1 MVVSG
6 EGKTNKEYW
15 KLRKEELDNIQEN
28 MKADNLY
35 KKKLAKLYNLAQE
48 EIEKDIAKDIER
60 FANKES
66 ISMSEAKKRIS
77 KMDVENFSERAKKY
91 VDEKDFS
98 EKANKELRE
107 YNVTMRT
114 NRLELLQAKMNL
126 NTVEL
131 ANAEEHMLQEHLAK
145 SFIAEYE
152 RQAGILGLST
162 PNSVELKRIAT
173 SFVEAEFRNVT
184 FSDNIWQNQKELQEG
199 LENALRRSILRGEN
213 PRKTGSQLQKLVE
226 KEFELKKYAAD
237 RIAITETSRIQG
249 EAAKKSFEDGN
260 FDKYTWI
267 AEPSACDV
275 CLPLDGK
282 VFNVKD
288 MGDTAPAIP
297 RHPFC
302 KCSTSAYMDREALEE
317 RLSEIEKSES
327 EETYE
332 EITRKIN
339 KIDEKMFD
347 LEDENYGS
355 LTEEE
360 AGDLYDKLYEE
371 VKLLKVKQKELAP
384 VTPYKELDKEDLFQY
399 QEKAKLWYNKL
410 EAKEVESI
418 QYFTDTGHSVVNNY
432 LNNPNNKMYSHP
444 KTKESIE
451 DNIAKLDSAL
461 SKFSLKEDISSYR
474 GVSEGEIEYLKRNN
488 TFSEFKSTSLD
499 KKIAENFSK
508 DNSGKGTN
516 IVKFNLPKGT
526 NGSFIGD
533 NSKIRGEAEFLL
545 ARDTKYVYEE
555 INGEKTIT
563 VLIKGVD

>member
-60 FANKES
+60 FANKEN

-107 YNVTMRT
+107 YNITMRT

-131 ANAEEHMLQEHLAK
+131 ADAEEHMLQEHLAK

-162 PNSVELKRIAT
+162 PNGVELKRIAT

-199 LENALRRSILRGEN
+199 LENALRRSIMRGEN
-213 PRKTGSQLQKLVE
+213 PRKTGSQLQKLVK

-288 MGDTAPAIP
+288 TGDSAPAIP

-302 KCSTSAYMDREALEE
+302 KCSTSAYMDREAW
-317 RLSEIEKSES
+317 
-327 EETYE
+327 
-332 EITRKIN
+332 
-339 KIDEKMFD
+339 
-347 LEDENYGS
+347 
-355 LTEEE
+355 
-360 AGDLYDKLYEE
+360 DK
-371 VKLLKVKQKELAP
+371 K
-384 VTPYKELDKEDLFQY
+384 
-399 QEKAKLWYNKL
+399 
-410 EAKEVESI
+410 
-418 QYFTDTGHSVVNNY
+418 
-432 LNNPNNKMYSHP
+432 
-444 KTKESIE
+444 
-451 DNIAKLDSAL
+451 
-461 SKFSLKEDISSYR
+461 LKER
-474 GVSEGEIEYLKRNN
+474 GL
-488 TFSEFKSTSLD
+488 
-499 KKIAENFSK
+499 
-508 DNSGKGTN
+508 
-516 IVKFNLPKGT
+516 
-526 NGSFIGD
+526 
-533 NSKIRGEAEFLL
+533 
-545 ARDTKYVYEE
+545 
-555 INGEKTIT
+555 
-563 VLIKGVD
+563 

>member
-107 YNVTMRT
+107 YNITMRT

-162 PNSVELKRIAT
+162 PNSAGLKRIAT

-199 LENALRRSILRGEN
+199 LENALRRSIMRGEN
-213 PRKTGSQLQKLVE
+213 PRKTGSQLQKLVK
-226 KEFELKKYAAD
+226 KEFELKKFAAD
-237 RIAITETSRIQG
+237 RIAITETSRIQT
-249 EAAKKSFEDGN
+249 ESQRKSFNDGG
-260 FDKYTWI
+260 FEEYGWSV
-267 AEPSACDV
+267 EPSACDKCKAMEGKTFKV
-275 CLPLDGK
+275 ADMMPGENAVPL
-282 VFNVKD
+282 
-288 MGDTAPAIP
+288 
-297 RHPFC
+297 HPFDR
-302 KCSTSAYMDREALEE
+302 CSNFAIFDREAW
-317 RLSEIEKSES
+317 
-327 EETYE
+327 
-332 EITRKIN
+332 
-339 KIDEKMFD
+339 
-347 LEDENYGS
+347 
-355 LTEEE
+355 
-360 AGDLYDKLYEE
+360 DK
-371 VKLLKVKQKELAP
+371 K
-384 VTPYKELDKEDLFQY
+384 
-399 QEKAKLWYNKL
+399 
-410 EAKEVESI
+410 
-418 QYFTDTGHSVVNNY
+418 
-432 LNNPNNKMYSHP
+432 
-444 KTKESIE
+444 
-451 DNIAKLDSAL
+451 
-461 SKFSLKEDISSYR
+461 LKER
-474 GVSEGEIEYLKRNN
+474 RL
-488 TFSEFKSTSLD
+488 
-499 KKIAENFSK
+499 
-508 DNSGKGTN
+508 
-516 IVKFNLPKGT
+516 
-526 NGSFIGD
+526 
-533 NSKIRGEAEFLL
+533 
-545 ARDTKYVYEE
+545 
-555 INGEKTIT
+555 
-563 VLIKGVD
+563 

>member
-28 MKADNLY
+28 MKADDLY
-35 KKKLAKLYNLAQE
+35 KKKLEKLYNLSQE

-152 RQAGILGLST
+152 RQAGILGMST

-199 LENALRRSILRGEN
+199 LENALRRSIMRGEN
-213 PRKTGSQLQKLVE
+213 PRKTGSQLQKLVK

-237 RIAITETSRIQG
+237 RIAITETSRIQT
-249 EAAKKSFEDGN
+249 ESQKKSFEDGGYEEYGWVIEIGACDKCKAMKDKTFKVADMMPGEN
-260 FDKYTWI
+260 AVPLHPFDKC
-267 AEPSACDV
+267 SH
-275 CLPLDGK
+275 
-282 VFNVKD
+282 F
-288 MGDTAPAIP
+288 AI
-297 RHPFC
+297 F
-302 KCSTSAYMDREALEE
+302 DRA
-317 RLSEIEKSES
+317 KW
-327 EETYE
+327 
-332 EITRKIN
+332 
-339 KIDEKMFD
+339 DAD
-347 LEDENYGS
+347 L
-355 LTEEE
+355 
-360 AGDLYDKLYEE
+360 
-371 VKLLKVKQKELAP
+371 
-384 VTPYKELDKEDLFQY
+384 
-399 QEKAKLWYNKL
+399 KA
-410 EAKEVESI
+410 
-418 QYFTDTGHSVVNNY
+418 
-432 LNNPNNKMYSHP
+432 
-444 KTKESIE
+444 
-451 DNIAKLDSAL
+451 
-461 SKFSLKEDISSYR
+461 R
-474 GVSEGEIEYLKRNN
+474 GL
-488 TFSEFKSTSLD
+488 
-499 KKIAENFSK
+499 
-508 DNSGKGTN
+508 
-516 IVKFNLPKGT
+516 
-526 NGSFIGD
+526 
-533 NSKIRGEAEFLL
+533 
-545 ARDTKYVYEE
+545 
-555 INGEKTIT
+555 
-563 VLIKGVD
+563 

>member
-199 LENALRRSILRGEN
+199 LENALRRSIMRGEN
-213 PRKTGSQLQKLVE
+213 PRKTGSQLQKLVK

-237 RIAITETSRIQG
+237 RIAITEVSRIQT
-249 EAAKKSFEDGN
+249 ESQRKSFNDGG
-260 FDKYTWI
+260 FEEYGWSI
-267 AEPSACDV
+267 EPSACDKCKAMKDKTFKV
-275 CLPLDGK
+275 ADMMPGENAVPL
-282 VFNVKD
+282 
-288 MGDTAPAIP
+288 
-297 RHPFC
+297 HPFD
-302 KCSTSAYMDREALEE
+302 KCSHFAIFDRA
-317 RLSEIEKSES
+317 KW
-327 EETYE
+327 
-332 EITRKIN
+332 
-339 KIDEKMFD
+339 DAD
-347 LEDENYGS
+347 L
-355 LTEEE
+355 
-360 AGDLYDKLYEE
+360 
-371 VKLLKVKQKELAP
+371 
-384 VTPYKELDKEDLFQY
+384 
-399 QEKAKLWYNKL
+399 KA
-410 EAKEVESI
+410 
-418 QYFTDTGHSVVNNY
+418 
-432 LNNPNNKMYSHP
+432 
-444 KTKESIE
+444 
-451 DNIAKLDSAL
+451 
-461 SKFSLKEDISSYR
+461 R
-474 GVSEGEIEYLKRNN
+474 GL
-488 TFSEFKSTSLD
+488 
-499 KKIAENFSK
+499 
-508 DNSGKGTN
+508 
-516 IVKFNLPKGT
+516 
-526 NGSFIGD
+526 
-533 NSKIRGEAEFLL
+533 
-545 ARDTKYVYEE
+545 
-555 INGEKTIT
+555 
-563 VLIKGVD
+563 

>member
-48 EIEKDIAKDIER
+48 EIEKDIAKDIAS

-77 KMDVENFSERAKKY
+77 KMDVEIFSERAKKY

-131 ANAEEHMLQEHLAK
+131 ANAEEYMLQEHLAK

-213 PRKTGSQLQKLVE
+213 PRKTGSQLQKLVK

-237 RIAITETSRIQG
+237 RIAITETARIQT
-249 EAAKKSFEDGN
+249 EAQKKSFEDGE
-260 FDKYTWI
+260 FDEYIFI
-267 AEPSACDV
+267 AEPSACKV

-282 VFNVKD
+282 VFKVKD
-288 MGDTAPAIP
+288 MMPGSNASPV
-297 RHPFC
+297 HPHC
-302 KCSTSAYMDREALEE
+302 KCSTAGYFDRA
-317 RLSEIEKSES
+317 KWD
-327 EETYE
+327 T
-332 EITRKIN
+332 
-339 KIDEKMFD
+339 D
-347 LEDENYGS
+347 L
-355 LTEEE
+355 
-360 AGDLYDKLYEE
+360 
-371 VKLLKVKQKELAP
+371 
-384 VTPYKELDKEDLFQY
+384 
-399 QEKAKLWYNKL
+399 KA
-410 EAKEVESI
+410 
-418 QYFTDTGHSVVNNY
+418 
-432 LNNPNNKMYSHP
+432 
-444 KTKESIE
+444 
-451 DNIAKLDSAL
+451 
-461 SKFSLKEDISSYR
+461 R
-474 GVSEGEIEYLKRNN
+474 GL
-488 TFSEFKSTSLD
+488 
-499 KKIAENFSK
+499 
-508 DNSGKGTN
+508 
-516 IVKFNLPKGT
+516 
-526 NGSFIGD
+526 
-533 NSKIRGEAEFLL
+533 
-545 ARDTKYVYEE
+545 
-555 INGEKTIT
+555 
-563 VLIKGVD
+563 